1 MKKILSVFLA
11 TCMLLTVS
19 LAIAIPTAADSAVTN
34 TFDANS
40 DTPQISTV
48 DDYIAFFNSVFVE
61 KNDYEGKV
69 VTMVQDI
76 TFNDT
81 SAADWYT
88 QSSAV
93 KLLGTSGGWGHFK
106 GTFDG
111 GNHTL
116 KGVIVEGVFR
126 DADNPIGLF
135 PYAAFGA
142 AIKNLTVDGFYMCSS
157 NTTAEPSYGNAGIGG
172 LIGHAKGNIT
182 VDNVTLKNGTFTC
195 TADAKGGIGA
205 IAGTYDG
212 QVAEQQF
219 KITNTTVEES
229 VKVIGNDTVYVGG
242 IIGYVHENYLSHPTT
257 IDVSAS
263 RIQPSGSM
271 DSDITLKPIG
281 SFKSG
286 GNPTPKFSWTLKNT
300 STDYSKTIEM
310 NGGEDYTNEWNKEF
324 VASGCYG
331 SAYVD
336 LSSYTVTWSVDG
348 KVTTEEYPQGA
359 VPSYKGSTD
368 KPMTDTHL
376 YVFTGWSP
384 AIAPVT
390 TDVTYTAQYEEHEK
404 VAVTW
409 IVDGQTTV
417 EYYIKGETPNYKGE
431 TNKEQDDDFV
441 YIFKGWDK
449 QIVAADEDATYTAVY
464 ENKAKYEITWV
475 IDGVET
481 KETYLAGIKPS
492 FKGKVEKA
500 EDEEYTY
507 KFIGWDKEIVPAD
520 GDVVY
525 TAQFEKTPKNPAAA
539 SDDATSDGG
548 CGSTISIGLV
558 SLVLVGAV
566 GVFAVRK
573 KED

>member
-40 DTPQISTV
+40 EAPTISTAA
-48 DDYIAFFNSVFVE
+48 DYVAFFNAVYNQ
-61 KNDYEGKV
+61 KNAFAGKTITMLED
-69 VTMVQDI
+69 VTL
-76 TFNDT
+76 NDT
-81 SAADWYT
+81 TASDWYEQT
-88 QSSAV
+88 GV
-93 KLLGTSGGWGHFK
+93 TKLVATSDTWSWFE

-116 KGVIVEGVFR
+116 KGAIVEGVFR
-126 DADNPIGLF
+126 SDVPLGLF
-135 PYAAFGA
+135 PYARETT
-142 AIKNLTVDGFYMCSS
+142 IKNLTVDGFYICSE
-157 NTTAEPSYGNAGIGG
+157 NTFIDAGYGTAGVGG
-172 LIGHAKGNIT
+172 LVGIAKQNVTI
-182 VDNVTLKNGTFTC
+182 DNCTLKNGTVTC
-195 TADAKGGIGA
+195 IEGGKGGLGA
-205 IAGTYDG
+205 IVGCYLSNAEEKALKLTNCTVDSTVNVVAGANST
-212 QVAEQQF
+212 A
-219 KITNTTVEES
+219 
-229 VKVIGNDTVYVGG
+229 YVGG
-242 IIGYVHENYLSHPTT
+242 MVGYVKDNYTSHTT
-257 IDVSAS
+257 FIDVSAS
-263 RIQPSGSM
+263 KIQPNGSM
-271 DSDITLKPIG
+271 DEDITLKPFGAYIT
-281 SFKSG
+281 G
-286 GNPTPKFSWTLKNT
+286 GDASPKFAWNLKNEST
-300 STDYSKTIEM
+300 STDTRIEM
-310 NGGEDYTNEWNKEF
+310 GGGEDYTTNWNAAMVE
-324 VASGCYG
+324 SGCYG
-331 SAYVD
+331 SAYVN
-336 LSSYTVTWSVDG
+336 LEAYTITWSVNG
-348 KVTTEEYPQGA
+348 VVTTEEYPQGA